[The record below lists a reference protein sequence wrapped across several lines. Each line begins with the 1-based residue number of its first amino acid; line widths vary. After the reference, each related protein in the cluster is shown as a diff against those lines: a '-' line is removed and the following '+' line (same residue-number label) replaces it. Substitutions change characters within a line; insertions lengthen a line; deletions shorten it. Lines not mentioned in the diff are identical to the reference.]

1 MRQYY
6 LYAFLITKNIFM
18 KLQSKCFLLLFA
30 FVLFTG
36 FVTMAQTSATSVV
49 KNEPGMKT
57 YLIERDIPGASKLD
71 AAQLK
76 GISQKS
82 CSVLK
87 ELGPQIQWV
96 HSYVAGDK
104 IYCIYKAE
112 NEDLIRIHGKKGEF
126 PITKI
131 TEIASVISPE
141 TAN

>member
-1 MRQYY
+1 
-6 LYAFLITKNIFM
+6 M
-18 KLQSKCFLLLFA
+18 KLQTKHFLLLFVFFLLA
-30 FVLFTG
+30 G
-36 FVTMAQTSATSVV
+36 FIAMAQTARTTVAAKSP
-49 KNEPGMKT
+49 NEAMMKT
-57 YLIERDIPGASKLD
+57 YVIERDIPGAGKLD

-104 IYCIYKAE
+104 IYCIYKAQ
-112 NEDLIRIHGKKGEF
+112 NEELLREHARKGGF
-126 PITKI
+126 PINRV
-131 TEIASVISPE
+131 TEVASVISPE

>member
-1 MRQYY
+1 
-6 LYAFLITKNIFM
+6 M
-18 KLQSKCFLLLFA
+18 KLQTQRFLLLLSFFFFA
-30 FVLFTG
+30 GLIA
-36 FVTMAQTSATSVV
+36 MAQTANTAIA
-49 KNEPGMKT
+49 KTTNEAMMKT

-87 ELGPQIQWV
+87 EMGPQIQWV

-104 IYCIYKAE
+104 IFCIYKAE
-112 NEDLIRIHGKKGEF
+112 NEELLRDHAKKGGF
-126 PITKI
+126 PINKV

-141 TAN
+141 TAKQ